1 MESDKRYFFEG
12 LFIIV
17 FTLAAA
23 LAFAWLAKTGHR
35 DDVTYRIRFNE
46 SVSGMAVGD
55 TVKFRGVDMGS
66 VKAMAI
72 DEADPRRVRVEVR
85 LRKDAPVKTDTKA
98 SLKLKGITGAVFIEL
113 DGGSP
118 NAQLLVAATSAGQVP
133 EIPSEKSKL
142 TTALDQLPAVVQK
155 FSALEDKTA
164 RVLNDVGEVTQKVKE
179 NPSLLLRR
187 PKQPPP
193 EEKAPQPPKAP

>member
-23 LAFAWLAKTGHR
+23 IAFVWLAKTGHR
-35 DDVTYRIRFNE
+35 DDVMYRIRFTE
-46 SVSGMAVGD
+46 SVSGMSVGD
-55 TVKFRGVDMGS
+55 TVKFRGVDMGT

-72 DEADPRRVRVEVR
+72 DETDPRRVQVDVR

-118 NAQLLVAATSAGQVP
+118 NAQYLVAATSEGKVP

-164 RVLNDVGEVTQKVKE
+164 KVLNDVGEVTKKVKE

-187 PKQPPP
+187 PKEPPA
-193 EEKAPQPPKAP
+193 EEKAPRPPKAP